1 MGFGLGI
8 SVLLTG
14 VTQPAQAASAEPAS
28 IEPASA
34 EPASI
39 EPDRV
44 LVVTTT
50 ADVVANDGA
59 MSLREA
65 LTEAAGADVVAIE
78 LAPAATYEL
87 RCGAGDDANLT
98 GDLDHLGANTVVI
111 RGNGST
117 VTPSSIGPFGFCI
130 KDRLFDS
137 PGAGTL
143 VLTDVII
150 DGGAAV
156 GDGGAIRGA
165 SVELV
170 DVMVRNSTATS
181 GRGGAVFAQGDLR
194 AVRSR
199 FESNAATERGVGSRG
214 SGGALAALG
223 DISVIDSE
231 LSNNSATYDGGAV
244 VAGSGRS
251 LVMEG
256 STITAN
262 VSHFGRGG
270 AVFAGANVTVSI
282 SDTVF
287 DSNVAAAASI
297 GGGAIYADG
306 VITIAESR
314 FVANEARSIEVA
326 SYLSTGGGGGAIY
339 SEGQLTISGSTLEAN
354 SAGTA
359 GAGGAVNHKGEARV
373 VATTV
378 ENNQSGG
385 AGGGLYLVG
394 AIGLGETIDVESAD
408 VLGNQAGGTGGGGVF
423 LSSGGTISVY
433 DTRVSTNSVHA
444 TDGDGGGVFLRG
456 AATIDR
462 STIESNSVGF
472 DGSGGGVHAEPGSEV
487 IVTNS
492 TIANNA
498 AGSGAGIDAD
508 NGPGS
513 FVRIE
518 HSTIAANTATVGSN
532 LAIRSLAWF
541 AASIIADD
549 PSGSGCVLSQ
559 PALSL
564 GSNIDG
570 DGSCGLSDPTDV
582 VVGPG
587 IAVTEPPRTVGRHV
601 VRPPVVAA
609 AFGTVAA
616 PLCDQG
622 DRDQLGMARS
632 VPCDVGAVEALGL
645 DLVDDVVVL
654 EAGQSVVVDLLA
666 NDIVDGASRRFR
678 FSDVVPPPGV
688 IVYGRVNRL
697 TIFATDTATSG
708 VIGTYSVC
716 SADGLVCDA
725 ATFSVEIA
733 VPEPN
738 VVDATPDVGVAERG
752 EA

>member
-1 MGFGLGI
+1 M
-8 SVLLTG
+8 SVLLVG
-14 VTQPAQAASAEPAS
+14 GAQPARAADT
-28 IEPASA
+28 EPASA
-34 EPASI
+34 QRASTEPTSTEPTST

-50 ADVVANDGA
+50 ADVVASDGA

-65 LTEAAGADVVAIE
+65 LTEAAGTDTVAIE

-87 RCGAGDDANLT
+87 SCGAGDDANLT

-117 VTPSSIGPFGFCI
+117 ITPSSTGPFGFCI

-137 PGAGTL
+137 PGAGAL
-143 VLTDVII
+143 VLGDVIV
-150 DGGAAV
+150 DGGAAL
-156 GDGGAIRGA
+156 GDGGAIRGD

-170 DVMVRNSTATS
+170 DVEVRNSTATS
-181 GRGGAVFAQGDLR
+181 GRGGAVFARGDLR
-194 AVRSR
+194 VVRSS
-199 FESNAATERGVGSRG
+199 FDDNAATERGVGSSG
-214 SGGALAALG
+214 SGGALAGLG
-223 DISVIDSE
+223 DITVVDSTFA
-231 LSNNSATYDGGAV
+231 NNSATYDGGAV
-244 VAGSGRS
+244 VVGSGRS

-256 STITAN
+256 STITGN

-270 AVFAGANVTVSI
+270 AVFAGSNVTVSVA
-282 SDTVF
+282 DTVF
-287 DSNVAAAASI
+287 ESNLAAAASI

-306 VITIAESR
+306 VITIADSR

-339 SEGQLTISGSTLEAN
+339 SEGQLTISGSALEEN
-354 SAGTA
+354 TAGTA
-359 GAGGAVNHKGEARV
+359 GAGGAVNHKGDARV

-378 ENNQSGG
+378 KNNQSGG

-394 AIGLGETIDVESAD
+394 AIGLGETIEIDTTD
-408 VLGNQAGGTGGGGVF
+408 VLGNRAGGTGGGGVF
-423 LSSGGTISVY
+423 LSSGGTIAVS
-433 DTRVSTNSVHA
+433 DTRVSANSVHA
-444 TDGDGGGVFLRG
+444 TDGDGGGLFLRG
-456 AATIDR
+456 AATIHR
-462 STIESNSVGF
+462 SAIDENSVGY

-487 IVTNS
+487 VVTNT
-492 TIANNA
+492 TIANNV
-498 AGSGAGIDAD
+498 AGSGAGLDAD

-518 HSTIAANTATVGSN
+518 HSTIAGNTATVGSN

-541 AASIIADD
+541 VASIIADD
-549 PSGSGCVLSQ
+549 PAGSGCVLSQ

-582 VVGPG
+582 VVGAG
-587 IAVTEPPRTVGRHV
+587 IAVTEPPRSVGRHV
-601 VRPPVVAA
+601 VRQPLVAA
-609 AFGTVAA
+609 AFGTVDAQ
-616 PLCDQG
+616 LCNQS

-645 DLVDDVVVL
+645 DLVDDVVQIEV
-654 EAGQSVVVDLLA
+654 GQLVVVDLLA
-666 NDIVDGASRRFR
+666 NDIVEGASRRFR
-678 FSDVVPPPGV
+678 FSNVVPPPGV

-697 TIFATDTATSG
+697 TIFTTVTASSG

-716 SADGLVCDA
+716 SADGLVCDE
-725 ATFSVEIA
+725 ATFSVEIV

-738 VVDATPDVGVAERG
+738 VVDATPDVGVAERD